1 MSDQSAPTSGVGVTL
16 GEAFQEYLNSLKTEQ
31 RNSQR
36 GYVWKCVEH
45 FGDDLPVRALSGSRV
60 ESYAESQIRPSDPA
74 APERVAALKSWFQFL
89 KKRNFTDQNFG
100 VHIRVRRPHG
110 RAAGEV
116 TRVRAEEALVEM
128 TAEGHE
134 ALKRE
139 LQELNSQTPDLVKAI
154 ALAREDKDFRE
165 NAPLDAAR
173 EALAFSDQRKKAIE
187 TALKRAVIVEAGGD
201 DRSTMGSLVTVT
213 RLDSGTQTTYKLV
226 GAREAN
232 AAEQKISVES
242 PVGKELLN
250 RRAGEEVSVKVPS
263 GVLQYRIDSVVHP

>member
-1 MSDQSAPTSGVGVTL
+1 PKLQSRVSNSSESAYCLRPPDSGATELTRTRSAARSSISACRRSFESHRPGSSKAGKNPGRSSQSNPCSIWSYAPRVVKLNFMSDQSAPTSGVGVTL

-36 GYVWKCVEH
+36 TYVWKCVEH

-60 ESYAESQIRPSDPA
+60 ESYAESQISPSDPS
-74 APERVAALKSWFQFL
+74 APEQVAALKSWFQFL

-165 NAPLDAAR
+165 NAPLDDAR
-173 EALAFSDQRKKAIE
+173 EALAFS
-187 TALKRAVIVEAGGD
+187 
-201 DRSTMGSLVTVT
+201 
-213 RLDSGTQTTYKLV
+213 Y
-226 GAREAN
+226 
-232 AAEQKISVES
+232 
-242 PVGKELLN
+242 
-250 RRAGEEVSVKVPS
+250 
-263 GVLQYRIDSVVHP
+263 